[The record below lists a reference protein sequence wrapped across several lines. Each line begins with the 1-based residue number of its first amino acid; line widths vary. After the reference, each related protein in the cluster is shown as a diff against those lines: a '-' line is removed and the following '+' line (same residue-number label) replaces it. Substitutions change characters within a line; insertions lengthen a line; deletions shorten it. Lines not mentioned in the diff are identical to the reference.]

1 MLTQDTYEF
10 HVTTNKLRGF
20 FLSKG
25 FIEIPAQSRLA
36 ILAACEDPKT
46 ISQMKMGGKKWPL
59 PQTGQMHL
67 ELELLKNPTYQ
78 GVFCLTTSYRNEE
91 NLVPGRHLLTPYIFE
106 FEAKGDMEDLKAV
119 ETEVLEYMGFDKP
132 KTINYEDL
140 AAKYGVDILEN
151 EHEARM
157 SKEESEGVL
166 LQNFPTRTN
175 PYWNM
180 KHAGNGIFKKVDLI
194 LNGMETMGS
203 AERSCDKAEMEKFFY
218 SVENGE
224 YAKTLFAKTDK
235 ERVLKELADYL
246 SLDFFPRYGAGIGI
260 YRLCSAMR
268 NKGLFS
274 TQKEDFSFM
283 GAIKTS
289 VDQLSA

>member
-1 MLTQDTYEF
+1 MLLQDTREF

-25 FIEIPAQSRLA
+25 FIEIPAQSRLS

-46 ISQMKMGGKKWPL
+46 ISQMEMGGQKWPL

-67 ELELLKNPTYQ
+67 ELELLKNPEYQ
-78 GVFCLTTSYRNEE
+78 GVFCLTTSYRNES

-106 FEAKGDMEDLKAV
+106 FEAQGDMENLKAM

-140 AAKYGVDILEN
+140 AAKYGVDTLEN
-151 EHEARM
+151 EHESRM
-157 SKEESEGVL
+157 SKEESYAVL
-166 LQNFPTRTN
+166 LQNFPIRTN

-180 KHAGNGIFKKVDLI
+180 KYSGNGIFKKVDVI
-194 LNGMETMGS
+194 LDGMETFGS
-203 AERSCDKAEMEKFFY
+203 AERSCNKEEMEKFFY

-235 ERVLKELADYL
+235 KRVLKELDEYL

-268 NKGLFS
+268 NKGLFQP
-274 TQKEDFSFM
+274 QKKEISFI
-283 GAIKTS
+283 GAFKTS
-289 VDQLSA
+289 VDQLST

>member
-1 MLTQDTYEF
+1 MLSQDTHEF
-10 HVTTNKLRGF
+10 HIATNKLRGF

-25 FIEIPAQSRLA
+25 FIEIPAQARLS

-46 ISQMKMGGKKWPL
+46 ISQMEMGGQKWPL

-67 ELELLKNPTYQ
+67 EWELLKNPEYQ
-78 GVFCLTTSYRNEE
+78 GVFCLTTSYRNEA

-106 FEAKGDMEDLKAV
+106 FEAKGDMEDLKTM
-119 ETEVLEYMGFDKP
+119 ETEILEYMGFDKP

-140 AAKYGVDILEN
+140 AAKYGVSTLEN
-151 EHEARM
+151 EHEERM
-157 SKEESEGVL
+157 SKEESHAVL
-166 LQNFPTRTN
+166 LQNFPIRTN

-180 KHAGNGIFKKVDLI
+180 KYAGDGIFKKVDVI
-194 LNGMETMGS
+194 LDGMETFGS
-203 AERSCDKAEMEKFFY
+203 AERSCNKEEMEKFFY

-235 ERVLKELADYL
+235 ERVLKELNDYL
-246 SLDFFPRYGAGIGI
+246 SLDFFPRYGAGIGV

-268 NKGLFS
+268 NKGLFGKE
-274 TQKEDFSFM
+274 KEDFSFV
-283 GAIKTS
+283 GAFKTN
-289 VDQLSA
+289 VDQLSP

>member
-1 MLTQDTYEF
+1 MQDTREF
-10 HVTTNKLRGF
+10 HITTNKLRSF

-25 FIEIPAQSRLA
+25 FIEVPAQGRLS
-36 ILAACEDPKT
+36 ILAACEDPRT
-46 ISQMKMGGKKWPL
+46 ISQMKMGGKEWPL

-67 ELELLKNPTYQ
+67 ELELLKNPEYQ
-78 GVFCLTTSYRNEE
+78 GVFCLTTSYRNEA
-91 NLVPGRHLLTPYIFE
+91 NPIPGRHLLTPYLFE
-106 FEAKGDMEDLKAV
+106 FESKGDMEDLKTI
-119 ETEVLEYMGFDKP
+119 ETEILEHMGFDKP

-140 AAKYGVDILEN
+140 AKKYNVTELEDK
-151 EHEARM
+151 HETRM
-157 SKEESEGVL
+157 CKEEAEAIL

-180 KHAGNGIFKKVDLI
+180 KYAGNDIFRKVDVI

-203 AERSCDKAEMEKFFY
+203 AERSCDKTEMEKFFY

-224 YAKTLFAKTDK
+224 YAKTLFEKTDK
-235 ERVLKELADYL
+235 ERVLAELAEYL

-268 NKGLFS
+268 NKGLF
-274 TQKEDFSFM
+274 TKQKEDFSFV
-283 GAIKTS
+283 GAFKTN
-289 VDQLSA
+289 VDQLSM